1 MPGIFPKTKKSKLDI
16 CTETAKFSAK
26 LKHADVTHKTSV
38 LKDSFEVRRICLT
51 SNRNRKT
58 GEEMKEIFPD
68 MYSEAAVWTDLGMI
82 MGLEEDVK
90 EHVLHKIRHTAKK
103 YAQTMINVEPADKD
117 GEF

>member
-1 MPGIFPKTKKSKLDI
+1 M
-16 CTETAKFSAK
+16 
-26 LKHADVTHKTSV
+26 
-38 LKDSFEVRRICLT
+38 
-51 SNRNRKT
+51 
-58 GEEMKEIFPD
+58 
-68 MYSEAAVWTDLGMI
+68 GMI

>member
-1 MPGIFPKTKKSKLDI
+1 MLIPFINVILRCFQ
-16 CTETAKFSAK
+16 
-26 LKHADVTHKTSV
+26 
-38 LKDSFEVRRICLT
+38 
-51 SNRNRKT
+51 
-58 GEEMKEIFPD
+58 
-68 MYSEAAVWTDLGMI
+68 VWTDLGMI